1 MLRDMVGSNIEKNHL
16 RKGDYLNLIEW
27 EKLITVSIR
36 RTLYMESYIDY
47 EKAK

>member
-1 MLRDMVGSNIEKNHL
+1 MKIFSKITK
-16 RKGDYLNLIEW
+16 LIT
-27 EKLITVSIR
+27 KQKFITVSIR